1 MTAKIGVSTRIT
13 PASISGEIRDPKDR
27 FDNVF
32 MSVSKAKNIPVS
44 PYLPH
49 LILNVHLEDDEAYII
64 ITHLDTGSG

>member
-1 MTAKIGVSTRIT
+1 MTAKIGVSTSST
-13 PASISGEIRDPKDR
+13 PASMSGEIRDPKDR

-49 LILNVHLEDDEAYII
+49 LIFNVHLSSCEIPR
-64 ITHLDTGSG
+64 